1 MKKALIWII
10 LLVLLLPSI
19 FILYFISSNNFITDS
34 GAINQENAEKITDI
48 KLKKEDYNIIIQ
60 EFLNNQQDKGKEEI
74 DLSKFEV
81 FPYQIVW
88 KDTLADIAYKFSL
101 DKEEI
106 AALVYLNNIENIN
119 MIIAGKILLIPR
131 KK

>member
-10 LLVLLLPSI
+10 LLLLLLPSI
-19 FILYFISSNNFITDS
+19 FILYFISSNSLITDS
-34 GAINQENAEKITDI
+34 GTIKQGNAEKISDI

-60 EFLNNQQDKGKEEI
+60 EFLNSQQDKSKEEI
-74 DLSKFEV
+74 DLSKFDV

-106 AALVYLNNIENIN
+106 AALVYLNNIKNKDL
-119 MIIAGKILLIPR
+119 IIAGKTLLIPR